1 MPSTAQRISTNMYVP
16 GVERRL
22 VCKPMPPADRLRMAA
37 RLGSDVASPKGQQ
50 EPTRLQFRRSARRR
64 STTGGSANFLSRRVD
79 SSDMKNL
86 THRERTGFLGSPMQF
101 L

>member
-64 STTGGSANFLSRRVD
+64 STNFLSRRVD

-101 L
+101 LLASP